1 MKFYILEGNMK
12 PDGPQGPEFKK
23 ILDAHHAFM
32 VPYFE
37 AGKILTSGPLVGG
50 RGGVILLRLQ
60 DDENVEDFI
69 EADPFHQSGI
79 QEYRIRQFQVY
90 QIQDYAKEWT
100 DKACW
105 IERST

>member
-1 MKFYILEGNMK
+1 MKYYILEGNMK
-12 PDGPQGPEFKK
+12 PDIPQGPEFKQ

-37 AGKILTSGPLVGG
+37 KGQILTSGPLVGG
-50 RGGVILLRLQ
+50 RGGVILLRLE

-69 EADPFHQSGI
+69 AEDPFALSGI
-79 QEYRIRQFQVY
+79 QEYRIRQFNVF

-100 DKACW
+100 K
-105 IERST
+105 

>member
-1 MKFYILEGNMK
+1 MKYYILEGNMK
-12 PDGPQGPEFKK
+12 PDIPQGPEFKK

-37 AGKILTSGPLVGG
+37 KGQILTSGPLVGG
-50 RGGVILLRLQ
+50 RGGVILLRLE

-69 EADPFHQSGI
+69 AEDPFALSGI
-79 QEYRIRQFQVY
+79 QEYRIRQFNVF

-100 DKACW
+100 K
-105 IERST
+105 